1 MQVPAPFY
9 EDALKITVKDAAEQN
24 HVIAV
29 QPHRSNGSMNGNG
42 HHRGGTT
49 WPA

>member
-9 EDALKITVKDAAEQN
+9 EDALKITSADGAEQN
-24 HVIAV
+24 RIVAV
-29 QPHRSNGSMNGNG
+29 QPHSMNGNG
-42 HHRGGTT
+42 NGHRGGTA